1 VRRKEKKLRNR
12 KKEETFQGFSFDA
25 KSKRTKTS
33 TPTAPIINK
42 LLYYYCCTISAS
54 VRTQH
59 DPIITAFS
67 PN

>member
-42 LLYYYCCTISAS
+42 LLYYLLLLCNICISKNSA
-54 VRTQH
+54 
-59 DPIITAFS
+59 
-67 PN
+67 